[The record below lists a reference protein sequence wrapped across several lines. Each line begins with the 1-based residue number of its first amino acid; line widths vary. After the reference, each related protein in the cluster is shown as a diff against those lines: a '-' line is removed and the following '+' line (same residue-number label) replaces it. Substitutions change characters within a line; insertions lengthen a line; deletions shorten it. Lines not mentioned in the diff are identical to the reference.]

1 MSTFTATQQ
10 AALLDGRAFHEHPSA
25 PPDVVRMS
33 PASINRAIYF
43 AGALTMLLALFG
55 LLGAFAAETQF
66 AFSYLTAFLFAVSI
80 AIGSLF
86 WVMIHHLTAA
96 GWSVVVRRLF
106 ENLTQCLP
114 VLTLLFLPIA
124 LSLGSLYG
132 WMDAE
137 ANANDPLW
145 QAKRGYLNSGW
156 FIARAAVY
164 LLCWTGLAWRL
175 RSWSVQQDQSGD
187 QPPHPQP
194 LSPGG
199 ARGEMGDPALT
210 RKMAGLSSWGLVL
223 LALTSTYAAFDWLMS
238 LDYRWYTTMYG
249 VYFWAGSIVS
259 SLAALT
265 LTVVVLRAAGWLRR
279 TITAEHLHDLGKLL
293 FAFTIFW
300 AYIAFSQYLLIWY
313 ANLTEE
319 TSWYLYR
326 LQGGWRSVTIA
337 LMLGHF
343 VVPFVVLLRRDAK
356 RSPLVLGFVAVWL
369 LAFHYLD
376 LYWQVMPTLHPEASL
391 HWLDIVW
398 LFAFVGVVMLG
409 LLYGMKTSA
418 LLPARD
424 PRLGESLRFHQE

>member
-1 MSTFTATQQ
+1 M
-10 AALLDGRAFHEHPSA
+10 
-25 PPDVVRMS
+25 
-33 PASINRAIYF
+33 
-43 AGALTMLLALFG
+43 
-55 LLGAFAAETQF
+55 
-66 AFSYLTAFLFAVSI
+66 
-80 AIGSLF
+80 
-86 WVMIHHLTAA
+86 
-96 GWSVVVRRLF
+96 
-106 ENLTQCLP
+106 
-114 VLTLLFLPIA
+114 
-124 LSLGSLYG
+124 
-132 WMDAE
+132 
-137 ANANDPLW
+137 
-145 QAKRGYLNSGW
+145 
-156 FIARAAVY
+156 
-164 LLCWTGLAWRL
+164 
-175 RSWSVQQDQSGD
+175 RSWSVQQDQSDD

-356 RSPLVLGFVAVWL
+356 RSPLVLGFVTVWL